1 MERKCYKENVFV
13 PRIEQA
19 LGVNM
24 PPYTCHIVDQSG
36 MTKAMSRAGWNK
48 SQTRGVVGFHL
59 DDKVWVLK
67 DAPWTTLHELIHR
80 AGVNADRINRHL
92 AEGLTEL
99 IASELKTGPDEH
111 RPTYPSERKW
121 TKNFLKRMNMSALEL
136 GKFIA
141 NSKNPPEDVANLIVK
156 KGISKKSVFQL
167 KTSLKSQGTNTPS
180 LNRRGSATVLEP
192 VKRLDSLTIL
202 GIFLV
207 GLGIAKSRM
216 NQAGNL

>member
-1 MERKCYKENVFV
+1 MEQRCYKESIFI
-13 PRIEQA
+13 PRIQKA
-19 LGVNM
+19 LGVRM

-36 MTKAMSRAGWNK
+36 MSKVMGKAGWNK
-48 SQTRGVVGFHL
+48 SQTKGVVGFHL

-121 TKNFLKRMNMSALEL
+121 TRNFLKRLNMTALEL
-136 GKFIA
+136 GKLIA
-141 NSKNPPEDVANLIVK
+141 TSSNPPDRVADLILS
-156 KGISKKSVFQL
+156 KGLSKKSKFQL
-167 KTSLKSQGTNTPS
+167 KTSLKPQVTNAPS
-180 LNRRGSATVLEP
+180 LNRVGGVSVLP
-192 VKRLDSLTIL
+192 KQGLDALTIL

-216 NQAGNL
+216 NMMGDI